1 VGLPVS
7 IDFFH
12 QFLGVVLGCHGNLD
26 FHLLL
31 GIGVGFDVGAV
42 NKYRLG
48 RKVSRLRHFLQD
60 PTEDMVYRLLGKSVT
75 EIIAHCGKMGR
86 FLLQG
91 IPQKPAVINT
101 AAYLFRR
108 PPEGWQ
114 PIQVLDQY
122 HLEQHH
128 WVYARS
134 AIVLAVQWL
143 HHLVQP
149 AKIHCLV
156 YFPQQMLLWHQAI
169 YSYYLYYMTVHFPTF
184 QHLFHHLLLIL
195 PLINEKA
202 QLLLDF
208 FDRLSPI
215 KHRLYR
221 AFMDIRSS

>member
-1 VGLPVS
+1 
-7 IDFFH
+7 
-12 QFLGVVLGCHGNLD
+12 
-26 FHLLL
+26 
-31 GIGVGFDVGAV
+31 
-42 NKYRLG
+42 
-48 RKVSRLRHFLQD
+48 
-60 PTEDMVYRLLGKSVT
+60 MVYRLLGKPVP

-86 FLLQG
+86 FLLQC
-91 IPQKPAVINT
+91 IPKKPAVCYIQPH
-101 AAYLFRR
+101 LFRR

-195 PLINEKA
+195 PLMNEKA

-208 FDRLSPI
+208 FDRLESAPG
-215 KHRLYR
+215 
-221 AFMDIRSS
+221 AFGPGALFQGALRPAAAPP